1 MIMRNQKL
9 RRAILQM
16 LYECALEAPQSLIAG
31 VETRELAH
39 QLGMTAREFAFNALY
54 LDGKGLITNDKSANG
69 SEHHYNAIML
79 TPAGIDAIENPAV
92 MDRSVPRASQTG
104 AHNRRRLKS

>member
-9 RRAILQM
+9 RRAILQT
-16 LYECALEAPQSLIAG
+16 LYERALEAPQSLIAG

-92 MDRSVPRASQTG
+92 MDRFVPLASQTG

>member
-1 MIMRNQKL
+1 MKNQEL
-9 RRAILQM
+9 RRGILQM
-16 LYECALEAPQSLIAG
+16 LYERAVEAPQSLIAG
-31 VETRELAH
+31 VETREIAH

-69 SEHHYNAIML
+69 SDHHYNAIML

-92 MDRSVPRASQTG
+92 MDRLVPLAPKTDARS
-104 AHNRRRLKS
+104 RRRSKS

>member
-1 MIMRNQKL
+1 MRNQEL
-9 RRAILQM
+9 RRAILQL
-16 LYECALEAPQSLIAG
+16 LYERAVEAPQSLIAG
-31 VETRELAH
+31 VETREIAH
-39 QLGMTAREFAFNALY
+39 QLGVTSREFAFNALY

-92 MDRSVPRASQTG
+92 MDRLVPLAPATG
-104 AHNRRRLKS
+104 ARKRRRANS